1 MNHGKV
7 LFFVLY
13 LFSIYKGFI
22 LIRESMSD
30 EITDN
35 PEPVRELR
43 DSQKSFGWKKTFTAL
58 SYTNYRYWFSGQII
72 SLLGTWMQIT
82 AQGFLVYELTHS
94 AVYLGYVGF
103 ANGIPV
109 WLFTTYAGVLAD
121 RYPKRSILIITQV
134 SMMILATILSI
145 MTFMHIILPWH
156 IILLSFLLGIANAFD
171 APARQ
176 SFTLEMVER
185 KDLINAIAL
194 NSTMFNTGTAVGPA
208 IAGITYAL
216 FGPAWCFGINAIS
229 FVGVIIAL
237 LMMKLPAFIKP
248 ERKGSTFNEMAEGF
262 RYLKTQ
268 KLIVAIIILVML
280 TCTFGLSFATLFPA
294 WAVKILHG
302 DAATNGFLQSARG
315 VGSLISAL
323 GLAAF
328 SNYRKKGMIITI
340 GTFAFPILMFLFSY
354 VRWIPFSLVLL
365 VGIGI
370 ASLMILNLANGTIQT
385 LVADEFR
392 GRVMGIYS
400 MTFMGFMPIGA
411 LIVGTFAHYFG
422 EPATVQIHAGILLL
436 LAIGTF
442 LLVPQ
447 MRNLK

>member
-1 MNHGKV
+1 MRQENVSDDIERIPDSSV
-7 LFFVLY
+7 LPAN
-13 LFSIYKGFI
+13 SK
-22 LIRESMSD
+22 M
-30 EITDN
+30 
-35 PEPVRELR
+35 
-43 DSQKSFGWKKTFTAL
+43 SFGWKSTFAAL
-58 SYTNYRYWFSGQII
+58 AHKNYRYWFSGQII

-94 AVYLGYVGF
+94 PVYLGYVGF

-121 RYPKRSILIITQV
+121 RYPKRSILLITQT
-134 SMMILATILSI
+134 SMMILATILSV
-145 MTFMHIILPWH
+145 MTFTHVILPWH
-156 IILLSFLLGIANAFD
+156 IIILSFLLGVANSFD

-176 SFTLEMVER
+176 SFTLEMVDR

-208 IAGITYAL
+208 VAGITYAL

-229 FVGVIIAL
+229 FIGVIIAL
-237 LMMKLPAFIKP
+237 LMMKLEPFIKP
-248 ERKGSTFNEMAEGF
+248 ERKGSTFNEMAAGF
-262 RYLKTQ
+262 LYLRTQ
-268 KLIVAIIILVML
+268 KLIIAIIILVML

-302 DAATNGFLQSARG
+302 NAATNGFLQSARG
-315 VGSLISAL
+315 IGSLISAL

-328 SNYRKKGMIITI
+328 SNYKKKGLIITI
-340 GTFAFPILMFLFSY
+340 GTFSFPILMFLFSF
-354 VRWIPFSLVLL
+354 VRWIPASLFLL

-370 ASLMILNLANGTIQT
+370 SSLMILNLANGTIQT
-385 LVADEFR
+385 LVADEYR

-422 EPATVQIHAGILLL
+422 EPATVQIHACILLL
-436 LAIGTF
+436 LAISTF
-442 LLVPQ
+442 ILVPQ
-447 MRNLK
+447 LRKLK